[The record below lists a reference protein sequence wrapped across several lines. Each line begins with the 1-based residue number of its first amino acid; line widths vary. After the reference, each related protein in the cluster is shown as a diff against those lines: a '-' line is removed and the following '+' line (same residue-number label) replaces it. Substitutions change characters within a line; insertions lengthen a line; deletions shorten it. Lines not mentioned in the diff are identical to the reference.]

1 MEMEMLELMRS
12 RHSDFESLSSTPKI
26 RYAYLF
32 SF

>member
-26 RYAYLF
+26 LKF
-32 SF
+32 PTQL